1 MSDNIGL
8 KKDVIP
14 YEIVDKEIEILECLI
29 SD

>member
-14 YEIVDKEIEILECLI
+14 YEVADKEIEILECI
-29 SD
+29 IVD